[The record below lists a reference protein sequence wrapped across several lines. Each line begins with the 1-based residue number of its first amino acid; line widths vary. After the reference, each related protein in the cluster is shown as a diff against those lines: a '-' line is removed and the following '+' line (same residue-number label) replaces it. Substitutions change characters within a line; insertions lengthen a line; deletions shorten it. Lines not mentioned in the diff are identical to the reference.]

1 MSAMIR
7 LTFSDAD
14 GKCKRAEYMKTLNRH
29 VFTTPVTR
37 LAHDIEQTFFRIE
50 KANSWQAAVVNGVI
64 AGAAVAI
71 VAWLLT
77 TLEEGDLLLFACL
90 GSSAASVVFAP
101 LAKSNSLRT
110 IVSAYLIASL
120 ACLALYPVHRE
131 GWLPIP
137 WQCFLAVA
145 VPIGLMRR
153 TDTMHPAA
161 IGSALAFIIYDR
173 PPQMLAMLLLAIV
186 GLLTIVKIM
195 AYIYLEELTF
205 RQFPCEF
212 RREYYGREVL
222 VTLTGKSPA
231 TSDTDASDSEN
242 ANAMKPVGGPIE

>member
-1 MSAMIR
+1 MM
-7 LTFSDAD
+7 LPTFPDAD
-14 GKCKRAEYMKTLNRH
+14 QKCKRTQPMKPLNRH

-50 KANSWQAAVVNGVI
+50 KANSWQAAAVNGTI

-110 IVSAYLIASL
+110 IVSAYLLSSL
-120 ACLALYPVHRE
+120 VCIALYPVHRE
-131 GWLPIP
+131 QWLSIP
-137 WQCFLAVA
+137 LQCFIAVA

-173 PPQMLAMLLLAIV
+173 PPQMLAMLMLAIV

-205 RQFPCEF
+205 RKFPREF
-212 RREYYGREVL
+212 RRDYYGREVL
-222 VTLTGKSPA
+222 VTLTAEQPQEADNA
-231 TSDTDASDSEN
+231 TSDTP
-242 ANAMKPVGGPIE
+242 KPVGGPIE